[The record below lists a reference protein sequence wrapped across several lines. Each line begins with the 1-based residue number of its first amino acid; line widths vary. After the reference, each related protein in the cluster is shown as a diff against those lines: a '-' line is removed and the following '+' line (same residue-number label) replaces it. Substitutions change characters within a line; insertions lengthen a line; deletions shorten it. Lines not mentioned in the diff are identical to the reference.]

1 MRMTTLLRASVVG
14 AVLAAAPVFGQTLLE
29 SAPVAGA
36 WGPNGYVS
44 DSVVVGDTLFLGGG
58 FDYVGPPTGPF
69 ATVDTGD
76 GNGLAPWLGTDAESV
91 SATPDGAGGWYVGVR
106 RMPFV
111 ASYTVRHVRADGS
124 TDQAFRA
131 ISFSAYYFG
140 VHFNGGRL
148 YVHGGFSSVDGT
160 SRNGL
165 VTLDPAT
172 GALLPWDPGINGAV
186 IRVAADGGTLF
197 LSGDFTSVDGQRRD
211 GMAAL
216 DGATGTLLPATFPN
230 TRGGSVIHLQAA
242 GGRVY
247 AQGGCTP
254 TPPAATSPS
263 VCAYQ
268 ADGTPLPGWGGG
280 TPEYTGPLV
289 ATPARV
295 YIGGSASIAGGFE
308 YRVRGFDP
316 VTGQPDGW
324 QTPLL
329 GQSHAG
335 SVSAMVVADSR
346 LYVSGDFSRVATLRR
361 QRFAAFEVTT
371 GALTPWQP
379 AVSAAAETLVSDG
392 TRIAMTGRFRS
403 TGGVYLSWLAALD
416 LRTGR
421 PRPLP
426 IPPMPGPITALAA
439 SGTLV
444 VAGAGDTIVAFSAL
458 TGVERARL
466 PVSAP
471 NAPPGTVAALAIAE
485 PTLFVGGNFVD
496 LRGQPRRH
504 LGAIDMRTGQATS
517 FDPQPDNQV
526 YRLRVSSGAVY
537 AFGAFR
543 TVPGYARA
551 GVAAWDVASGALET
565 FSPPELGA
573 RDAAFYRDR
582 VLLVGNV
589 NPLGTAGT
597 VWTGRVAGE
606 VLSLGRPAPYSAL
619 TTARV
624 GDTIVVGGYPSPG
637 WANAG
642 LSAID
647 AVTGGFLPWA
657 PVITS
662 GTSPSV
668 DHVQATASAVV
679 IAGTFSAIDGRPAH
693 NLAIF
698 QLARAAA
705 PRQMTAAVVGNAVS
719 LGWRPGT
726 GPAASGY
733 VVELGITPGGSEVGD
748 FPVGTL
754 TRVTGTL
761 PQGTFYARV
770 RGVSSFGAGVPGS
783 EVIVTVPA
791 TSSSPSPPSHLTATT
806 TGGTV
811 VLQWTAAAGNAAE
824 YVIEAGSVSGANN
837 VAVVPTGH
845 LDTALSTAAP
855 PGSYFVRVRAANAF
869 GVSAPSN
876 EIVVVVP

>member
-1 MRMTTLLRASVVG
+1 MRITTLLRASVIG
-14 AVLAAAPVFGQTLLE
+14 AVLAAAPAFGQTLPDA
-29 SAPVAGA
+29 APITGA
-36 WGPNGYVS
+36 WGPNGYVG
-44 DSVVVGDTLFLGGG
+44 DSVVVGDTLFVGGG

-69 ATVDTGD
+69 ATVDTVD
-76 GNGLAPWLGTDAESV
+76 GLDLTPWLGTDAESV
-91 SATPDGAGGWYVGVR
+91 SATADGAGGWYVGVR
-106 RMPFV
+106 ARPFV
-111 ASYTVRHVRADGS
+111 PTYLVRHVRADGS
-124 TDQAFRA
+124 NDPAFRGVP
-131 ISFSAYYFG
+131 FTAYYFG
-140 VHFNGGRL
+140 LVYSGGRL
-148 YVHGGFSSVDGT
+148 YVHGGFASVDGT

-186 IRVAADGGTLF
+186 IRIAADGGTLF

-216 DGATGTLLPATFPN
+216 DGATGMLLPATFPN
-230 TRGGSVIHLQAA
+230 TRGGSVVQLQAA

-254 TPPAATSPS
+254 TPPATTYPS
-263 VCAYQ
+263 VCAYL
-268 ADGTPLPGWGGG
+268 ADGTPLPGWGDG
-280 TPEYTGPLV
+280 TTEYFGPLV
-289 ATPARV
+289 ATPSRV
-295 YIGGSASIAGGFE
+295 YIGGASGLE
-308 YRVRGFDP
+308 YRVRGYDP
-316 VTGQPDGW
+316 ITGEPDGW
-324 QTPLL
+324 RTPAF
-329 GQSHAG
+329 GPGNASFVAAMTAAG
-335 SVSAMVVADSR
+335 SR
-346 LYVSGDFSRVATLRR
+346 LFVSGGFSAVATLPRT
-361 QRFAAFEVTT
+361 RFAAFDVTT

-379 AVSAAAETLVSDG
+379 AVSAAAETLASDG

-403 TGGVYLSWLAALD
+403 TGGVYLSRLAALD

-426 IPPMPGPITALAA
+426 LPPMPEPITALAA

-466 PVSAP
+466 SVSAP
-471 NAPPGTVAALAIAE
+471 GASPGTVAALAIAE

-504 LGAIDMRTGQATS
+504 LGAIDMRTGEATS

-526 YRLRVSSGAVY
+526 YRLRISSGAVY

-543 TVPGYARA
+543 TVPGYARP
-551 GVAAWDVASGALET
+551 GVAAWDVATGTLET

-679 IAGTFSAIDGRPAH
+679 IAGNFSAIDGRPAH